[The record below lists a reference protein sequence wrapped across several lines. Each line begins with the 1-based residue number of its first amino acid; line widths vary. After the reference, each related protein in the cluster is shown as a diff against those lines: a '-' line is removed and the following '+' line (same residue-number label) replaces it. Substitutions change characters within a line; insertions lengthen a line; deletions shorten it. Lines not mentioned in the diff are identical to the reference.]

1 MYASFNVNIVF
12 TLLVVVL
19 ALTIWAIDVDLNLRG
34 TDNCVA
40 KPLCSSQHT
49 FLGMIKCSLYRYPVD
64 IERIDYKNMILARFI
79 QLSRHYLKGQQHV
92 IEGVTRDISVKLE
105 NPAKPL
111 VLHFA
116 GDNGVGKTTLAQ
128 LISLALGLRC
138 GDVACTVGDSSL
150 VLSGVS
156 YDGFSV
162 LEFRRDVVQKI
173 VQHATLFPRNG
184 VVIINDL
191 GALHPDLV
199 RVLLPL
205 LGRASAFPE
214 APSVLLSSL
223 TVIIT
228 TDFGRQGRT
237 QGKSLTEMRRI
248 VEDDFRSLYSQLSS
262 SMIQTYPFLP
272 TSLETAREIVQLTIH
287 NFKCRNRDVINEI
300 QIGEDVVSWFI
311 DLVRDDLPMENGR
324 CVVNAVEAA
333 VGPGVLPYLR
343 GRITDS
349 TSLRVDLDDDGT
361 VKVFRVQ

>member
-1 MYASFNVNIVF
+1 MHASAHVNTIF
-12 TLLVVVL
+12 ALLVVVL
-19 ALTIWAIDVDLNLRG
+19 ALTIWAIDVDLNPWG
-34 TDNCVA
+34 NDDCVE

-49 FLGMIKCSLYRYPVD
+49 FFGIIKCSLYRYPVSV
-64 IERIDYKNMILARFI
+64 ERIDYKNMILARFKR
-79 QLSRHYLKGQQHV
+79 LSRHYLKGQEHV
-92 IEGVTRDISVKLE
+92 IEGVIKDISVKLE
-105 NPAKPL
+105 NPDKPL

-138 GDVACTVGDSSL
+138 SDLACTVGDSSL

-162 LEFRRDVVQKI
+162 AEFRRDVVQKI
-173 VQHATLFPRNG
+173 VQHATLFPKNG

-205 LGRASAFPE
+205 LGRASSFPE

-248 VEDDFRSLYSQLSS
+248 VEDDFKNLYSQLSS
-262 SMIQTYPFLP
+262 SMIRTYPFLP

-287 NFKCRNRDVINEI
+287 NFKCRNKDVINDI
-300 QIGEDVVSWFI
+300 QANEDVVSWFI

-324 CVVNAVEAA
+324 CVANAVEAA
-333 VGPGVLPYLR
+333 VGPGVLDHLR
-343 GRITDS
+343 EKITES
-349 TSLRVDLDDDGT
+349 MSLHVDLDDDGT
-361 VKVFRVQ
+361 VNVFRVH